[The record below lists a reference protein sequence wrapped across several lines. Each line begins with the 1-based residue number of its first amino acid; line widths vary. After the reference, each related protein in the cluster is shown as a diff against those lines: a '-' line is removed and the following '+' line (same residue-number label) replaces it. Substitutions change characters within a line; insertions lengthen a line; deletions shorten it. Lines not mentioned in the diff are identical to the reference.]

1 MKKNRTFNSLKPIR
15 TLLPENVKKLIKNKP
30 ITDFDSLKNAWMR
43 VLGEE
48 TAKKCQLIKIEK
60 YNKKKSVFL
69 KVDRQHLLEIDYLRD
84 EIIKKINS
92 FLGYEYVNKILVNI
106 EDNGSTQI
114 KEKSLKL
121 NKKTEGIIKIIS
133 DEALREKLL
142 NFANKGKK

>member
-30 ITDFDSLKNAWMR
+30 ITDFDSLRNSWNR

-60 YNKKKSVFL
+60 NNNKKSVFL
-69 KVDRQHLLEIDYLRD
+69 KVDRQHLVEIDYSRD